1 MKKRFKLTPIT
12 KRRWAVFKKNKRG
25 YFSMWIFV
33 SFFMISLF
41 AEIIANDKPLLIIKD
56 HKFYF
61 PAFLVYTEKEFGG
74 YFETEADYTD
84 PEVEKLIQK
93 ESFIIYPPIK
103 FSFDTI
109 NFKRDEVFPAPPS
122 SENLLGTDD
131 HGRDILVR
139 LIYGFRVSVIFG
151 LSLSAISSIIGII
164 VGAIQ
169 GYYGGKV
176 DMIGQRFME
185 IWSGLPM
192 IYVLIIISSFME
204 PGFLVVLGIMLLFS
218 WMGLVDVVRAEFLKC
233 RNLEY
238 VNAARAMGL
247 SDKTIIFRHVLPNA
261 FVSAITFLPFILNG
275 SITTLTSLDFLGFG
289 LPPGSPALGE
299 LLAQGK
305 TNLHAPWIGISA
317 FLTLAST
324 LSLLVFI
331 GEGLRDA
338 FDPRNNI

>member
-1 MKKRFKLTPIT
+1 
-12 KRRWAVFKKNKRG
+12 
-25 YFSMWIFV
+25 MWIFV
-33 SFFMISLF
+33 SFFIISLF

-61 PAFLVYTEKEFGG
+61 PAFSIYTEKEFGG

-93 ESFIIYPPIK
+93 DSFIIYPPIK

>member
-33 SFFMISLF
+33 SFFIISLF

-93 ESFIIYPPIK
+93 DSFIIYPPIK